1 MSVECTPEEVGLD
14 SARLSNLMP
23 ALNNFIEEGE
33 LPSGEVL
40 VVGPP
45 LVALPDIISAAA
57 GGPGGR
63 RVMVE
68 FGWGLSWLWAWQAR
82 RGKVCY
88 RERTGYLD
96 VASKTPL
103 PDDALFRVYSSE

>member
-1 MSVECTPEEVGLD
+1 MLSQMSFVQQRAGGSPG
-14 SARLSNLMP
+14 RP
-23 ALNNFIEEGE
+23 ALVDRVWLGAE
-33 LPSGEVL
+33 L
-40 VVGPP
+40 VVG
-45 LVALPDIISAAA
+45 
-57 GGPGGR
+57 
-63 RVMVE
+63 
-68 FGWGLSWLWAWQAR
+68 WQAR

>member
-1 MSVECTPEEVGLD
+1 MMSVECTPEEVGLD

-45 LVALPDIISAAA
+45 LVALPYIISAAA
-57 GGPGGR
+57 GGPGAC
-63 RVMVE
+63 
-68 FGWGLSWLWAWQAR
+68 W
-82 RGKVCY
+82 
-88 RERTGYLD
+88 
-96 VASKTPL
+96 
-103 PDDALFRVYSSE
+103 SSLAGG

>member
-1 MSVECTPEEVGLD
+1 ML
-14 SARLSNLMP
+14 
-23 ALNNFIEEGE
+23 
-33 LPSGEVL
+33 
-40 VVGPP
+40 
-45 LVALPDIISAAA
+45 
-57 GGPGGR
+57 
-63 RVMVE
+63 VE
-68 FGWGLSWLWAWQAR
+68 FGWGLSWLWGWQAR